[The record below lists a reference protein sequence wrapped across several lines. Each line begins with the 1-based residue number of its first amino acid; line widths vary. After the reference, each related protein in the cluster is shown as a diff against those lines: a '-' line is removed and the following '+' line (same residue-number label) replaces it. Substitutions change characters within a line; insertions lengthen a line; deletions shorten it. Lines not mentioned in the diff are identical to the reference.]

1 MILSGEHVRPL
12 AGNISNYDHKAIL
25 QSVVVVATLLQN
37 YQRTHSRRGTD
48 GHVTRAPFHPNN
60 SLHIMLIKIF
70 FVGVV
75 VLLISFWKQRRSRM
89 VSSFVK
95 VIWSAWFILGNL
107 VSANVIRLLEVTV
120 SCGLTSSQLDFFF
133 LTDWQNFTVLTELTK
148 IYSFW
153 HQIIQNCTQPN

>member
-75 VLLISFWKQRRSRM
+75 VLLISFWKQRPRRM

-107 VSANVIRLLEVTV
+107 FSANVIRLLEVTV
-120 SCGLTSSQLDFFF
+120 SCGLMSSQLDFF
-133 LTDWQNFTVLTELTK
+133 LTDWQNLTVLTELTEF
-148 IYSFW
+148 YSFW
-153 HQIIQNCTQPN
+153 QRIIQNCTQPN